1 MLVCIIHIYA
11 SSISKAVKSLH
22 VSKRSFP
29 VMWLNLTSV
38 TVANSSEHLMIVD
51 LSVWVMQVTMSFVI
65 PFLSLFLNFLV
76 IVNQLNLF
84 VNLTDANE
92 KCPRERFVN
101 KNSSR

>member
-1 MLVCIIHIYA
+1 
-11 SSISKAVKSLH
+11 
-22 VSKRSFP
+22 
-29 VMWLNLTSV
+29 
-38 TVANSSEHLMIVD
+38 
-51 LSVWVMQVTMSFVI
+51 MQVTMSFVI

-76 IVNQLNLF
+76 IVNQLDLF